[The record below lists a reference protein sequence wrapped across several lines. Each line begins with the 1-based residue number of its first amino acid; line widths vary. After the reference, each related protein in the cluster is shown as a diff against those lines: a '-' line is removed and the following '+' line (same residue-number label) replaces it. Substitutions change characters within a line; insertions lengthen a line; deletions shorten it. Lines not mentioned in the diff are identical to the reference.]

1 MKDIDTATEWYEQ
14 NRPLYES
21 LAHKVENI
29 ITENLE
35 QKGIQYHSVT
45 SRGKSLES
53 FNKKAQSEKYTD
65 PVNEIKDMAGIRV
78 ITYLESDVT
87 KAVDILEDLF
97 DIDKKNS
104 LDQSQLLGSDKL
116 GYRSVH
122 YVAKFNK
129 KRCRLPEYKPY
140 ENLPFEIQI
149 RSILQHAWAEIEHDR
164 NYKFTGKLPT
174 QLERRFYL
182 ISGML
187 ECADR
192 EFVAIAQ
199 EIDKYKNTVVEDLIK
214 GDLNIEINTTSLREY
229 LAKTFNKL
237 IEKGILI
244 PNFGTGDVGATVV
257 EELHLFGISN
267 VRQLDKI
274 IPEDLQDNIIMVKE
288 KTNFAGIIRSILL
301 IDDLN
306 KYFKSCWR
314 KTWQGIHSE
323 SLALLKNYNIKL
335 PDLKKYMKTVD
346 IL

>member
-1 MKDIDTATEWYEQ
+1 MKDIDAATKWYEK

-21 LAHKVENI
+21 LARKVEDI
-29 ITENLE
+29 IKENLE
-35 QKGIQYHSVT
+35 QKSIQYHSVT
-45 SRGKSLES
+45 SRGKSSES
-53 FNKKAQSEKYTD
+53 FSNKAKGEKYTD
-65 PVNEIKDMAGIRV
+65 PTKEIKDMAGIRV

-87 KAVDILEDLF
+87 KVADIIEDLF
-97 DIDKKNS
+97 DIDKDTS

-129 KRCRLPEYKPY
+129 KRCGLPEYKPY
-140 ENLPFEIQI
+140 KNLPFEIQT

-164 NYKFTGKLPT
+164 NYKFAGKLPT

-192 EFVAIAQ
+192 EFVSIAQ
-199 EIDKYKNTVVEDLIK
+199 EIDQYKNTVVEELNK
-214 GDLNIEINTTSLREY
+214 GDLNIEVNTTSLREY
-229 LAKTFNKL
+229 LAKRFNKL
-237 IEKGILI
+237 IEKGNLA
-244 PNFGTGDVGATVV
+244 PSFGDVGTTIV

-267 VRQLDKI
+267 IRQLDEI

-288 KTNFAGIIRSILL
+288 KTTFAGIMRSILV
-301 IDDLN
+301 INDLN
-306 KYFKSCWR
+306 KYFESCWR
-314 KTWQGIHSE
+314 KKWQGIHSDTI
-323 SLALLKNYNIKL
+323 AILKKYNIDIS
-335 PDLKKYMKTVD
+335 DLKKYMKIVD

>member
-21 LAHKVENI
+21 LAQKVENI

-199 EIDKYKNTVVEDLIK
+199 EIDKYKNTVVEELIK
-214 GDLNIEINTTSLREY
+214 GDLDIEINTTSLTEY
-229 LAKTFNKL
+229 LSQRFDTL
-237 IEKGILI
+237 IEQDLFSPDLGSSEG
-244 PNFGTGDVGATVV
+244 GTKVV
-257 EELHLFGISN
+257 EELRLFGILKLN
-267 VRQLDKI
+267 QLDEI
-274 IPEDLQDNIIMVKE
+274 IPKDYQDNLIKLHHL
-288 KTNFAGIIRSILL
+288 TNFIGCIRDILIINNAKKYFELSWRNSWQVYHE
-301 IDDLN
+301 DDLALWG
-306 KYFKSCWR
+306 KY
-314 KTWQGIHSE
+314 
-323 SLALLKNYNIKL
+323 N
-335 PDLKKYMKTVD
+335 VD
-346 IL
+346 IDYLQKHIRIH